1 MPRQPGWLALKQYAD
16 AIIRSFIVPFGAV
29 FIERSLNTGVFRE
42 SDMPYWWALTV
53 MAFMAGRLV
62 GDTLTLWEHHRPH
75 RNRAQH
81 FLVCFIGVQCLLVGT
96 GYARKLQG
104 LVIIRFLT
112 GLASKLLWSQEQTSW
127 YLAGKTP
134 TTFKDGMLISPMEAL
149 GCGIGKE
156 RGHCLGI
163 LLTGHASK
171 ENLVQVNCT
180 RSVRGDVMHVGG
192 LIGGFAFPE
201 GNDVVVKQKIALYPG
216 CLAAVSIAVP
226 AVLVLA
232 VALVSKRLIRSHLI
246 RHIYIIDADPSQA
259 RHTQE
264 KQLDTFTLYVSQ
276 HRWS

>member
-1 MPRQPGWLALKQYAD
+1 MY
-16 AIIRSFIVPFGAV
+16 
-29 FIERSLNTGVFRE
+29 
-42 SDMPYWWALTV
+42 
-53 MAFMAGRLV
+53 
-62 GDTLTLWEHHRPH
+62 
-75 RNRAQH
+75 
-81 FLVCFIGVQCLLVGT
+81 
-96 GYARKLQG
+96 
-104 LVIIRFLT
+104 
-112 GLASKLLWSQEQTSW
+112 
-127 YLAGKTP
+127 
-134 TTFKDGMLISPMEAL
+134 
-149 GCGIGKE
+149 
-156 RGHCLGI
+156 
-163 LLTGHASK
+163 
-171 ENLVQVNCT
+171 
-180 RSVRGDVMHVGG
+180 VGG